1 MEMDILAILMVAF
14 GLFSILLFILFYIY
28 ARNAR
33 NKKRE
38 NDDYIQEE
46 LSDEDLEKF
55 KNIDKDYDNLV
66 DEDVVMKDIE
76 NLNIQTDNVD
86 DYKEDGSLIN
96 QGIVVQPLEE
106 NENEHE
112 TKNEHENNIEQEN
125 NMEEFVPKKKKNRN

>member
-1 MEMDILAILMVAF
+1 MKMDILAILMVAF

-33 NKKRE
+33 NRKRE
-38 NDDYIQEE
+38 NDDYMQEE
-46 LSDEDLEKF
+46 LSDDDYEKF

-66 DEDVVMKDIE
+66 DEDIVMKDIE

-106 NENEHE
+106 N
-112 TKNEHENNIEQEN
+112 KVEQESD
-125 NMEEFVPKKKKNRN
+125 MEDFVPRKKKNRN